1 MHIAR
6 IQRSSNMIRVPVET
20 ASHQYEVVIGNQF
33 LTDAVKAFDHQ
44 LQKADKLFVL
54 TDKNVWNAQG
64 DYFKANFPYSFDVFV
79 LPGGEACKTF
89 EQYNAALTF
98 LLEHKCSRKSFIFA
112 LGGGAVG
119 DLTGFVA
126 ATYMRGVPFIQIPT
140 TILAHDSAVGGKTAI
155 NHPLGK
161 NMIGAFYQP
170 EGVIYDMAFLQSL
183 PTHEV
188 RSGTAEVIKHAL
200 ISDAAWL
207 NELMTAESVIDFDTE
222 TLAKHI
228 QAGIE
233 VKAKIVSE
241 DETEQS
247 VRKYLNFGH
256 TYGHAIEAAA
266 GYGKVTH
273 GDSVMIGL
281 VYALLLSERYGDIDR
296 SFTTAFLKFAVR
308 NGYPF
313 GPVRDYTFE
322 QLTNYLLKD
331 KKAEYGVLQFVLLTK
346 VGEPYV
352 RPIELSEC
360 KEVDTEFRQ
369 LLAEVL
375 V

>member
-1 MHIAR
+1 M
-6 IQRSSNMIRVPVET
+6 RVPVAT
-20 ASHQYEVVIGNQF
+20 KSHQYEIVLGYNF
-33 LTDAVKAFDHQ
+33 LAEAVKTFDEK
-44 LQKADKLFVL
+44 LQKADKIIVF
-54 TDKNVWNAQG
+54 TDANVWAAQG
-64 DYFKANFPYSFDVFV
+64 EYFKGNFPYAFEVFV

-89 EQYNAALTF
+89 EQYNAAQTF
-98 LLEHKCSRKSFIFA
+98 LLEQKCSRKSFVFA
-112 LGGGAVG
+112 FGGGAVG

-170 EGVIYDMAFLQSL
+170 EGVIYDTVFIESL
-183 PTHEV
+183 SEREV
-188 RSGTAEVIKHAL
+188 RSGTAEVIKHAM
-200 ISDAAWL
+200 ISNAAWL
-207 NELMTAESVIDFDTE
+207 QELMDAESVIRFSTTE
-222 TLAKHI
+222 LANHLK
-228 QAGIE
+228 AGIE

-247 VRKYLNFGH
+247 VRKYLNLGH

-266 GYGKVTH
+266 GYGKVAH
-273 GDSVMIGL
+273 GEAVMIGL
-281 VYALLLSERYGDIDR
+281 VYCLLLSERYGKLNR
-296 SFTTAFLKFAVR
+296 EFTTAFLQFALK

-313 GPVRDYTFE
+313 EAVNDYSFE
-322 QLTNYLLKD
+322 QLIEYLLKD
-331 KKAEYGVLQFVLLTK
+331 KKAEYGVLQFVLLEEIGK
-346 VGEPYV
+346 PFV
-352 RPIELSEC
+352 RPIELAEC
-360 KEVDTEFRQ
+360 KEIDAEFRQ

>member
-1 MHIAR
+1 M
-6 IQRSSNMIRVPVET
+6 RVPVAT
-20 ASHQYEVVIGNQF
+20 KSHQYEVVLGHNF
-33 LTDAVKAFDHQ
+33 LAEAVKTFDEK
-44 LQKADKLFVL
+44 LQKADKIIVF
-54 TDKNVWNAQG
+54 TDANVWAAQG
-64 DYFKANFPYSFDVFV
+64 EYFKGNFPYAFEVFV

-89 EQYNAALTF
+89 EQYNAAQTF
-98 LLEHKCSRKSFIFA
+98 LLEQKCSRKSFVFA
-112 LGGGAVG
+112 FGGGAVG

-170 EGVIYDMAFLQSL
+170 EGVIYDTVFIESL
-183 PTHEV
+183 SEREV
-188 RSGTAEVIKHAL
+188 RSGTAEVIKHAM
-200 ISDAAWL
+200 ISNAAWL
-207 NELMTAESVIDFDTE
+207 QQLMDAESVIRFSTTE
-222 TLAKHI
+222 LANHLK
-228 QAGIE
+228 AGIE

-247 VRKYLNFGH
+247 VRKYLNLGH

-266 GYGKVTH
+266 GYGKVAH
-273 GDSVMIGL
+273 GEAVMIGL
-281 VYALLLSERYGDIDR
+281 VYCLLLSERYGKLNR
-296 SFTTAFLKFAVR
+296 EFTTAFLQFALK

-313 GPVRDYTFE
+313 EAVNDYSFE
-322 QLTNYLLKD
+322 QLIEYLLKD
-331 KKAEYGVLQFVLLTK
+331 KKAEYGVLQFVLLEEIGK
-346 VGEPYV
+346 PFV
-352 RPIELSEC
+352 RPIELAEC
-360 KEVDTEFRQ
+360 KEVDAEFRQ

>member
-1 MHIAR
+1 M
-6 IQRSSNMIRVPVET
+6 RVPVAT
-20 ASHQYEVVIGNQF
+20 KSHQYEVVLGHNF
-33 LTDAVKAFDHQ
+33 LAEAVKTFDEK
-44 LQKADKLFVL
+44 LQKADKIIVF
-54 TDKNVWNAQG
+54 TDANVWAAQG
-64 DYFKANFPYSFDVFV
+64 EYFKGNFPYAFEVFV

-89 EQYNAALTF
+89 EQYNAAQTF
-98 LLEHKCSRKSFIFA
+98 LLEQKCSRKSFVFA
-112 LGGGAVG
+112 FGGGAVG

-170 EGVIYDMAFLQSL
+170 EGVIYDTVFIESL
-183 PTHEV
+183 SDREV
-188 RSGTAEVIKHAL
+188 RSGTAEVIKHAM
-200 ISDAAWL
+200 ISNAAWL
-207 NELMTAESVIDFDTE
+207 QELMDAESVIRFSTTE
-222 TLAKHI
+222 LANHLK
-228 QAGIE
+228 AGIE

-247 VRKYLNFGH
+247 VRKYLNLGH

-266 GYGKVTH
+266 GYGKVAH
-273 GDSVMIGL
+273 GEAVMIGL
-281 VYALLLSERYGDIDR
+281 VYCLLLSERYGKLNR
-296 SFTTAFLKFAVR
+296 EFTTAFLQFALK

-313 GPVRDYTFE
+313 EAVNDYSFE
-322 QLTNYLLKD
+322 QLIEYLLKD
-331 KKAEYGVLQFVLLTK
+331 KKAEYGVLQFVLLEEIGK
-346 VGEPYV
+346 PFV
-352 RPIELSEC
+352 RPIELAEC
-360 KEVDTEFRQ
+360 KEVDAEFRQ

>member
-1 MHIAR
+1 M
-6 IQRSSNMIRVPVET
+6 RVPVAT
-20 ASHQYEVVIGNQF
+20 KSHQYDVVIGHDF
-33 LTDAVKAFDHQ
+33 LAKAVQSFDNV
-44 LQKADKLFVL
+44 LQKADKLIVF
-54 TDKNVWNAQG
+54 TDANVWAAQG
-64 DYFKANFPYSFDVFV
+64 DYFKANFPYDFEVFV

-89 EQYNAALTF
+89 EQYYAAQTF
-98 LLEHKCSRKSFIFA
+98 LLEQKCSRKSFIFA
-112 LGGGAVG
+112 FGGGAVG

-170 EGVIYDMAFLQSL
+170 EGVIYDTIFTASL
-183 PTHEV
+183 PKREI
-188 RSGTAEVIKHAL
+188 RSGTAEVIKHAM
-200 ISDAAWL
+200 ISDGTWL
-207 NELMTAESVIDFDTE
+207 QELMTAETVIHFSTE
-222 TLAKHI
+222 ELAK
-228 QAGIE
+228 QLKAGIE

-247 VRKYLNFGH
+247 VRKYLNLGH

-266 GYGKVTH
+266 GYGKVAH
-273 GDSVMIGL
+273 GEAVMIGL
-281 VYALLLSERYGDIDR
+281 VYCLLLSERYGELDR
-296 SFTTAFLKFAVR
+296 AFTKEFLQFALK

-313 GPVRDYTFE
+313 EAVNHYSFE
-322 QLTNYLLKD
+322 ELTEYLAKD
-331 KKAEYGVLQFVLLTK
+331 KKAEYGVLQFVLLK
-346 VGEPYV
+346 KIGEPFV
-352 RPIELSEC
+352 RPIELEEC
-360 KEVDTEFRQ
+360 KEVDSEFRK

>member
-1 MHIAR
+1 M
-6 IQRSSNMIRVPVET
+6 RVPVAT
-20 ASHQYEVVIGNQF
+20 KSHQYEVVLGHNF
-33 LTDAVKAFDHQ
+33 LAEAVKTFDEK
-44 LQKADKLFVL
+44 LQKADKIIVF
-54 TDKNVWNAQG
+54 TDANVWAAQG
-64 DYFKANFPYSFDVFV
+64 EYFMGNFPYPFEVFV

-89 EQYNAALTF
+89 EQYNAAQTF
-98 LLEHKCSRKSFIFA
+98 LLEQKCSRKSFVFA
-112 LGGGAVG
+112 FGGGAVG

-170 EGVIYDMAFLQSL
+170 EGVIYDTVFIESL
-183 PTHEV
+183 SEREV
-188 RSGTAEVIKHAL
+188 RSGTAEVIKHAM
-200 ISDAAWL
+200 ISNAAWL
-207 NELMTAESVIDFDTE
+207 QQLMDAESVIRFSTTE
-222 TLAKHI
+222 LANHLK
-228 QAGIE
+228 AGIE

-247 VRKYLNFGH
+247 VRKYLNLGH

-266 GYGKVTH
+266 GYGKVAH
-273 GDSVMIGL
+273 GEAVMIGL
-281 VYALLLSERYGDIDR
+281 VYCLLLSERYGKLNR
-296 SFTTAFLKFAVR
+296 EFTTAFLQFALK

-313 GPVRDYTFE
+313 EAVNDYSFE
-322 QLTNYLLKD
+322 QLIEYLLKD
-331 KKAEYGVLQFVLLTK
+331 KKAEYGVLQFVLLEEIGK
-346 VGEPYV
+346 PFV
-352 RPIELSEC
+352 RPIELAEC
-360 KEVDTEFRQ
+360 KEVDAEFRQ

>member
-1 MHIAR
+1 MKKVR
-6 IQRSSNMIRVPVET
+6 VET
-20 ASHQYEVVIGNQF
+20 TSHQYDVVIGHNF
-33 LTDAVKAFDHQ
+33 LTEAIHTFDEQ

-54 TDKNVWNAQG
+54 TDENVWSSQG
-64 DYFKANFPYSFDVFV
+64 EYFKKNFPYDFDVYV
-79 LPGGEACKTF
+79 LPGGEVCKSF
-89 EQYNAALTF
+89 ENYFAAQTF
-98 LLEHKCSRKSFIFA
+98 LLEKKCSRKSFIFA
-112 LGGGAVG
+112 FGGGAVG

-126 ATYMRGVPFIQIPT
+126 ATFMRGVPFIQIPT

-170 EGVIYDMAFLQSL
+170 QGVIYDMAFLESL
-183 PTHEV
+183 PRKEV

-200 ISDAAWL
+200 ISNEEWVK
-207 NELMTAESVIDFDTE
+207 ELMAAKSVIGFETAE
-222 TLAKHI
+222 LAKQI

-256 TYGHAIEAAA
+256 TYGHAIEAAS

-273 GDSVMIGL
+273 GESVMIGM
-281 VYALLLSERYGDIDR
+281 VYALLLSERYGQVEH
-296 SFTTAFLKFAVR
+296 SFTVEFLKFALR
-308 NGYPF
+308 NGYSFAPVDALPF
-313 GPVRDYTFE
+313 DV
-322 QLTNYLLKD
+322 LTNYLLKD
-331 KKAEYGVLQFVLLTK
+331 KKVEYGVLQFVLLDK
-346 VGEPYV
+346 IGKPFVQ
-352 RPIELSEC
+352 PIDLAEC
-360 KEVDTEFRQ
+360 KEVDIEFRK
-369 LLAEVL
+369 LLTEVL